1 MKYIYKII
9 GDLNGLSPANVKV
22 GKSVQNYGVWC
33 QNKDLGTPGI
43 KFGSK
48 VKNNFCKNLEVDM
61 TERQKEIYMVI
72 EEWWKKFGFGPS
84 IDDIMSITG
93 DKSRANVHRMILRL
107 CEEGACKRTPNRDRS
122 VRPAWMKFRN
132 L

>member
-1 MKYIYKII
+1 MLI
-9 GDLNGLSPANVKV
+9 
-22 GKSVQNYGVWC
+22 
-33 QNKDLGTPGI
+33 T
-43 KFGSK
+43 
-48 VKNNFCKNLEVDM
+48 EVAM
-61 TERQKEIYMVI
+61 TSRQHEIYMVI

>member
-1 MKYIYKII
+1 MFLEGAPLCVEMKRGGGYIFFGTVMKRDECIGKI
-9 GDLNGLSPANVKV
+9 
-22 GKSVQNYGVWC
+22 
-33 QNKDLGTPGI
+33 
-43 KFGSK
+43 
-48 VKNNFCKNLEVDM
+48 M

-93 DKSRANVHRMILRL
+93 DKSRANVHRMIKRL
-107 CEEGACKRTPNRDRS
+107 CECGACKRVPNRDRS
-122 VRPAWMKFRN
+122 VRPAWIKFRN